1 MYELMILVF
10 VIGYLCITLEHQL
23 KIDKAAIALVTGILC
38 WTIYVIGKEQIVD
51 INTVKQHALNEFV
64 ETYPEEIKETSNE
77 LIDEL
82 NREKIYGVIQSYVTE
97 IQLFDILSEIS
108 SILFFL
114 MGAMTIVEIIDLHG
128 GFRVVTERI
137 KTTNKLKLLWIK
149 ITTILKLRL
158 N

>member
-64 ETYPEEIKETSNE
+64 ETY
-77 LIDEL
+77 
-82 NREKIYGVIQSYVTE
+82 
-97 IQLFDILSEIS
+97 
-108 SILFFL
+108 L
-114 MGAMTIVEIIDLHG
+114 MSG
-128 GFRVVTERI
+128 
-137 KTTNKLKLLWIK
+137 NK
-149 ITTILKLRL
+149 
-158 N
+158 